1 MKMTAERKNR
11 YPSIDALR
19 AMAAIGIIMM
29 HMLSGSN
36 NQYEIGG
43 ILAERVIPWFTQL
56 VYLFM
61 MISAFGMCCGYHER
75 MLNGKIDLAAF
86 YKKRAARILPFFSFL
101 VVLDLLTDFSFKRLL
116 EGFANVTLLFGL
128 LPEPGK
134 LTVIGVAWFIGV
146 TFVFYALFPMFCV
159 LTRTRAAAWKTMAC
173 AVVYNFACTYHFMSS
188 EQYPDGYY
196 LRQNFLFCAMFFV
209 AGAIIYL
216 YKDAIVERFEA
227 HTAVFLAFAVLITAV
242 YFVTPAIYQNKYI
255 RILYILLIFA
265 CWLICAIIK
274 DLTYSSLP
282 GRFIKVLAGYSM
294 EIYLCHMMVF
304 RILQKLKINYLFG
317 HGVLSYCLTV
327 IAVLLGALTVAY
339 IFNFLW
345 SKLCVLLEDRIQGK
359 R

>member
-1 MKMTAERKNR
+1 MKKTAESKKR

-19 AMAAIGIIMM
+19 ALAAIGIIMM
-29 HMLSGSN
+29 HMISKSN
-36 NQYEIGG
+36 NQYDIGSV
-43 ILAERVIPWFTQL
+43 LAERIIPWFTQL

-101 VVLDLLTDFSFKRLL
+101 VILDLVTDFSFKRLL

-128 LPEPGK
+128 LPEPSK
-134 LTVIGVAWFIGV
+134 LTVIGVGWFIGV

-159 LTRTRAAAWKTMAC
+159 LTRTRAAAWKTMVC
-173 AVVYNFACTYHFMSS
+173 AVIYNFACTYHFMSS

-209 AGAIIYL
+209 AGAIIFL
-216 YKDAIVERFEA
+216 YKDEIVTGLEK
-227 HTAVFLAFAVLITAV
+227 HSLVFLAFTVLITVV
-242 YFVTPAIYQNKYI
+242 YFVTPAIYENKYI

-265 CWLICAIIK
+265 CWLICAIIR
-274 DLTYSSLP
+274 DLTYKSIP
-282 GRFIKVLAGYSM
+282 GVLVKFIAKYSM

-304 RILQKLKINYLFG
+304 RVLQKLKINYLFG
-317 HGVLSYCLTV
+317 HGVVSYVLTV
-327 IAVLLGALTVAY
+327 IAVLSGALAVAFV
-339 IFNFLW
+339 FNTLW
-345 SKLCVLLEDRIQGK
+345 SKLCVLTVKSQVSK
-359 R
+359 